1 MKKVLLFAMK
11 RLVVIA
17 LLLFPLFAHAE
28 EVEIDGLWY
37 DLNAEDKTAE
47 VMLSK
52 GEPYSGDIVIPE
64 KVSYE
69 DAEYNFRMLQAFHV
83 PGAKEMRMKCLEK
96 MNIRAPKA

>member
-17 LLLFPLFAHAE
+17 MLLFPLLAHAE
-28 EVEIDGLWY
+28 DVEIDGLWY

-52 GEPYSGDIVIPE
+52 GEPYSGDVVIPE

-69 DAEYNFRMLQAFHV
+69 DAEYSVTSIRSAAFRESAITSI
-83 PGAKEMRMKCLEK
+83 EK
-96 MNIRAPKA
+96 